1 MGSVSAVTA
10 VAAAITAL
18 LGIVAVLGVCVVW
31 LRRSISTE
39 RDTARV
45 NTIAALSELADVED
59 RLSDARIAER
69 DEWIERLERH
79 HETTHRRCESGPRRD
94 G

>member
-1 MGSVSAVTA
+1 MSPVTA
-10 VAAAITAL
+10 AAAALGAL
-18 LGIVAVLGVCVVW
+18 LSIVAVLGVCVVW

-39 RDTARV
+39 RDAARV
-45 NTIAALSELADVED
+45 NTIAALREVADVEE

-69 DEWIERLERH
+69 DGWIDRLERH
-79 HETTHRRCESGPRRD
+79 HVHAHRRCQSAPSRD